1 MDLVKFVEDSL
12 RLKYTSNSIW
22 FYYLLNVYPIVNQLL
37 NYLIIS
43 QMISSTPLYLQIS
56 NGLVVKALD
65 SQSRG
70 PVLKTTG
77 LLQGRL
83 SLSSFHVR

>member
-1 MDLVKFVEDSL
+1 MDQVKFVEDSL
-12 RLKYTSNSIW
+12 RHKCTSNSIW
-22 FYYLLNVYPIVNQLL
+22 FYYLLNGYPIVNQLL
-37 NYLIIS
+37 NYLIIF
-43 QMISSTPLYLQIS
+43 QMISSTPLCLQIS

-70 PVLKTTG
+70 PVFKTTW

-83 SLSSFHVR
+83 SLSSFRVR

>member
-22 FYYLLNVYPIVNQLL
+22 FYYLLNGYPIVNQLL

-77 LLQGRL
+77 LLQGQL
-83 SLSSFHVR
+83 SLSSFRVR

>member
-22 FYYLLNVYPIVNQLL
+22 FYYLLNGYPIVNQLL

-65 SQSRG
+65 SQSKG

-83 SLSSFHVR
+83 SLSSFRVR

>member
-56 NGLVVKALD
+56 NDLVVKALD

-83 SLSSFHVR
+83 SLSSFRVR

>member
-1 MDLVKFVEDSL
+1 MDQVKFVEDSR

-83 SLSSFHVR
+83 SLSSFRVR

>member
-22 FYYLLNVYPIVNQLL
+22 FYYLLNGYPIVNQLL

-65 SQSRG
+65 SQFRG

-83 SLSSFHVR
+83 SLSSFRVR

>member
-22 FYYLLNVYPIVNQLL
+22 FYYLLNGYPIVNQLL

-77 LLQGRL
+77 LLQVRL
-83 SLSSFHVR
+83 SLSSFRVR